1 MRNIIF
7 SSMFVIMVFTACFD
21 SGEPEKAVVSA
32 FSNAMLSLQQGDY
45 ETYMTHV
52 DFGTD
57 MDSIQRSYVV
67 KALNQHKGRNIKE
80 KMKLD
85 SVNVVK
91 VTFNS
96 DSVCDVFYE
105 LKYVD
110 STREVSMQKMVK
122 VGDDWKI
129 RFRN

>member
-1 MRNIIF
+1 MRNILF
-7 SSMFVIMVFTACFD
+7 SSMFVMVVFTACFD
-21 SGEPEKAVVSA
+21 SDEPEKAVVSA